1 MARDVVEEFRAR
13 TSHLREVLKQRLK
26 QLQQRCRRKIRKAF
40 LSEPDRSLS
49 RFRETLNGV
58 LITGTLHG
66 VPVQGAHVEVSA
78 VPLMD
83 GGSLEG
89 VILSTRGCETTEP
102 TGTTAVSA
110 DLPTEGISFRARPE
124 PFAVS
129 QDVEWSVDHS
139 DAAWSASRR
148 CL

>member
-1 MARDVVEEFRAR
+1 MSAAGRGVMARDVVEEFRAR

-26 QLQQRCRRKIRKAF
+26 QLQQRCRRKIRKAFF

-83 GGSLEG
+83 GGSLR
-89 VILSTRGCETTEP
+89 IRSTDRHSRQGDPLLTGRG
-102 TGTTAVSA
+102 
-110 DLPTEGISFRARPE
+110 RP
-124 PFAVS
+124 P
-129 QDVEWSVDHS
+129 
-139 DAAWSASRR
+139 RT
-148 CL
+148 

>member
-1 MARDVVEEFRAR
+1 MARDVVEEFRSR

-26 QLQQRCRRKIRKAF
+26 QLQQRCRRNIRKAF

-66 VPVQGAHVEVSA
+66 LPVGGAHVEVSA

-83 GGSLEG
+83 GGAQEG
-89 VILSTRGCETTEP
+89 VSLSTRGSREAE
-102 TGTTAVSA
+102 
-110 DLPTEGISFRARPE
+110 ISNLQAGAEHRA
-124 PFAVS
+124 
-129 QDVEWSVDHS
+129 
-139 DAAWSASRR
+139 
-148 CL
+148 

>member
-49 RFRETLNGV
+49 QFRETLNGV

-78 VPLMD
+78 VTLMD

-89 VILSTRGCETTEP
+89 VILSTRGCETTEH
-102 TGTTAVSA
+102 TAPMPNS
-110 DLPTEGISFRARPE
+110 LPLA
-124 PFAVS
+124 
-129 QDVEWSVDHS
+129 
-139 DAAWSASRR
+139 
-148 CL
+148 